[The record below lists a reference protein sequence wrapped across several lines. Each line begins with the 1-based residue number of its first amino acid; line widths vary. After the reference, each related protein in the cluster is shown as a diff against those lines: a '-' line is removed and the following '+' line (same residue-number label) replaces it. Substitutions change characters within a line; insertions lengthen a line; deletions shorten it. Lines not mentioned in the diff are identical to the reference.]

1 MKRFVKTVLTL
12 RLVLDVEIP
21 SLHSPSLATKD
32 ERSVKKTLFILTRKF
47 NVFTEKV
54 QYL

>member
-1 MKRFVKTVLTL
+1 MKRLVKTVLTL

-32 ERSVKKTLFILTRKF
+32 ER
-47 NVFTEKV
+47 
-54 QYL
+54 